1 MENKVKK
8 NKKKEFSWE
17 DKMEIELSPLKTI
30 DNLSITFWGGW

>member
-17 DKMEIELSPLKTI
+17 DKMEIELSPLK
-30 DNLSITFWGGW
+30 NY